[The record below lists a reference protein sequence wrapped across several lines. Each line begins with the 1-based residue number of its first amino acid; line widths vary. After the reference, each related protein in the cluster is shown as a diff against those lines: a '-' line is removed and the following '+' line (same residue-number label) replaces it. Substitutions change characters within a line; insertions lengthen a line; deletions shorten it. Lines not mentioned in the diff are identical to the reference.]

1 MTANEDAAARQ
12 AAAGRWLRDQRRRR
26 GFETVGEFAR
36 ALDVDPSRVS
46 NYERGK
52 SKVPDDRADKIAE
65 LFRMSVI
72 EVRRQLGLWLPPET
86 ATNEEP
92 IDRLER
98 LWREYKE
105 DPGERGVV
113 LRELLETWGD
123 RDEESETG

>member
-12 AAAGRWLRDQRRRR
+12 AAGRWLRDQRRRR

-52 SKVPDDRADKIAE
+52 SKVPDDRADRIAE
-65 LFRMSVI
+65 LFGMSVI
-72 EVRRQLGLWLPPET
+72 EVRRQLGLWLPPESPT
-86 ATNEEP
+86 KEQP

-98 LWREYKE
+98 LWREYKD
-105 DPGERGVV
+105 DPGERGLV

-123 RDEESETG
+123 RDGESETG